1 MNTHQ
6 KPSRQ
11 QGWSLIE
18 LMVVISIITILL
30 AILINTAVEGKGP
43 VEQTKVTLRA
53 AMAVATEYEVTT
65 TLKIDHLTPTSNP
78 GPPVVALNDS
88 ISRFCYTVS
97 KLDRTRTMLMSLG
110 KDALFL
116 TSGVPTEIR
125 DGWGRKL
132 EYYSGSDA
140 VPPVAPPAGGPTSKA
155 PYFYSWGPD
164 GKPGTLNANNQSN
177 HADSKDNMYSFQ
189 LD

>member
-65 TLKIDHLTPTSNP
+65 TLKIDHLTGTGGN
-78 GPPVVALNDS
+78 S
-88 ISRFCYTVS
+88 IARFCS
-97 KLDRTRTMLMSLG
+97 ALWKLDRTRTMLMSLG
-110 KDALFL
+110 KDAVKSSAGLA
-116 TSGVPTEIR
+116 PTTIL
-125 DGWGRKL
+125 DGWGRNL
-132 EYYSGSDA
+132 QYYSGEG
-140 VPPVAPPAGGPTSKA
+140 APEAGMPKLKD
-155 PYFYSWGPD
+155 PYLGSSGQD
-164 GKPGTLNANNQSN
+164 GKWGTFDANNVPN
-177 HADSKDNMYSFQ
+177 ADAKDNLYSNQ
-189 LD
+189 LE